1 MRKGIAAL
9 AVAVLMPACGDGS
22 EAPIAVLASSQ
33 GSIGIGEQRVMFGVI
48 DPETQDFLA
57 APDREA
63 TIEIRDE
70 NGSPLDTY
78 PTEFLWTVE
87 GVRGLYVAY
96 VDLPE
101 PGTYQAIVEVEG
113 LSSPAPVGF
122 NAAEDP
128 PVIQVGESAPLS
140 ETRTASRP
148 PGIAKISSDPDP
160 DPDFYRLSV
169 DEAVGNGSPSVIVFA
184 TPAWCASQTCG
195 PLLDQTKAIAA
206 GFPGVDFVHVEIYE
220 DIQVETF
227 EELSPIDAVADWGLP
242 SEPWIFVVDKAG
254 QVTATFEGVA
264 SDAELTEAIGA
275 VAR

>member
-1 MRKGIAAL
+1 MRRRVAAL
-9 AVAVLMPACGDGS
+9 AAAVLMAACGGGS
-22 EAPIAVLASSQ
+22 EAPFAVVASSP
-33 GSIGIGEQRVMFGVI
+33 GSIGIGSQRVMFSVI
-48 DPETQDFLA
+48 DAETQDLLA
-57 APDREA
+57 APDRAA
-63 TIEIRDE
+63 TVEIRDE
-70 NGSPLDTY
+70 NGSPLDRY

-101 PGTYQAIVEVEG
+101 PGTYQAIVEVDG
-113 LSSPAPVGF
+113 LPTPAPVGF
-122 NAAEDP
+122 VAAEDP

-140 ETRTASRP
+140 ETR
-148 PGIAKISSDPDP
+148 IAAEPAEIAAISSDPDP
-160 DPDFYRLSV
+160 DPDFYRLSA

-184 TPAWCASQTCG
+184 TPAWCVSQTCG
-195 PLLDQTKAIAA
+195 PLLDQTKSIAA
-206 GFPGVDFVHVEIYE
+206 GFPDVDFVHVEIYE

-242 SEPWIFVVDKAG
+242 SEPWIFVVDEGG